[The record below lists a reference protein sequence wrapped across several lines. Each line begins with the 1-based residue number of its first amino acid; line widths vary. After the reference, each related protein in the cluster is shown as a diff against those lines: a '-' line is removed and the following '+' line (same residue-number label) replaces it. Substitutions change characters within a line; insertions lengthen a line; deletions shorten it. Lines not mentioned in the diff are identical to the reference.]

1 MSAGSRKSAKWKPA
15 GAERVLDGAA
25 IMRIGIDASRATMT
39 QRTGTERYSLEVVR
53 ALLEMDSRHRWRL
66 YFRDLPPP
74 VLWDWTASAEVR
86 VIPFPRLWTHIR
98 LSWEMATRPPDILYV
113 PAHVLPIIH
122 PRRSVVTIHDL
133 GYRCFPEA
141 HPPASRL
148 YLELGT
154 RWNARRALR
163 VVVDSQ
169 ATRADL
175 ERIYGT
181 PAHKIRVIYPGHTPL
196 IRRVEDPARIR
207 SARERLGIPERY
219 ILYIGTIQPRK
230 NLVRL
235 IEAYAHMRRRWPAD
249 SEPPHLVLGGK
260 MGWMTQDILGAVQ
273 RWGLQNL
280 VHLVGY
286 VPDEE
291 LPALLSGA
299 LAFAFPSLYEGFGF
313 PVLEAMA
320 CGTPVI
326 CSNTSSL
333 PEVAGGAAVLVNPL
347 DTAEIAGGLL
357 KLLQD
362 EELRRQMVEAGYHQV
377 QRFSWASTARQLLE
391 LFEEIGTEP
400 A

>member
-1 MSAGSRKSAKWKPA
+1 M
-15 GAERVLDGAA
+15 L
-25 IMRIGIDASRATMT
+25 IGIDASRAAVV

-53 ALLEMDSRHRWRL
+53 ALLAVDSPHRWRL
-66 YFRDLPPP
+66 YFRELPSPS
-74 VLWDWTASAEVR
+74 LHSWTGSAEVR

-98 LSWEMATRPPDILYV
+98 LSWEMATHPPDILFM

-122 PRRSVVTIHDL
+122 PRRSVATIHDL

-141 HPPASRL
+141 HPPAARL

-154 RWNARRALR
+154 RWNARQARR

-175 ERIYGT
+175 ERFYGT
-181 PAHKIRVIYPGHTPL
+181 PAYKIHVIYPGHTSW
-196 IRRVEDPARIR
+196 IQRVEDPARIR
-207 SARERLGIPERY
+207 SAQERLGIPEQY
-219 ILYIGTIQPRK
+219 ILYVGTIQPRK

-235 IEAYAHMRRRWPAD
+235 IEAYVSLRRRWPAG

-260 MGWMTQDILGAVQ
+260 MGWMTQDIVRAVQ
-273 RWGLQNL
+273 HSGLENL

-299 LAFAFPSLYEGFGF
+299 LVFAFPSLYEGFGF

-320 CGTPVI
+320 CGTPVV

-333 PEVAGGAAVLVNPL
+333 PEVAGDAALLVDPL
-347 DTAEIAGGLL
+347 DVEDIASSLL
-357 KLLQD
+357 RVFQD
-362 EELRRQMVEAGYHQV
+362 EELRRRMVEAGYRQV
-377 QRFSWASTARQLLE
+377 QRFSWQNTARELLE
-391 LFEEIGTEP
+391 LFEELGAEP